1 MFKVKAIGND
11 KTIRLG
17 LKESRGQLSDLM
29 VNYNKKT
36 GRNKKKERKKGNKGE
51 ETTQKSKGDKCL
63 IIFYEL

>member
-1 MFKVKAIGND
+1 MFKVKAIGKD

-36 GRNKKKERKKGNKGE
+36 GRNKKKKERRATKEGKQHKNPKE
-51 ETTQKSKGDKCL
+51 
-63 IIFYEL
+63 INA